1 MLFRAPIP
9 AVLLGLVLASSAA
22 AQGLS
27 AFESTPDHLLRYTE
41 CMKLARKEPLKAL
54 PAAEKWNAEGG
65 GLGARHCVAVAM
77 FQAGKYLQAAAQFE
91 SIARDMGLDR
101 PGLRAE
107 LWAQAGQAWIEAGQ
121 ADKAAIAQTRAI
133 ELKGNDP
140 DLWIDRGLSNAAM
153 LAWPRAISD
162 FDQAL
167 RLRPDDVE
175 ILVLRAA
182 AWRNARNTS
191 QALADAGRA
200 LRIAPDHTEA
210 LLERGFANLAG
221 GDRARANDDFNRVL
235 RIVPPSS
242 DSARRAE
249 AGLRGERPAAT
260 LAPVGPGAAPAA
272 PAAPNAAPKGGG
284 KR

>member
-1 MLFRAPIP
+1 MSFRPLTLLLLLALALP
-9 AVLLGLVLASSAA
+9 AAG
-22 AQGLS
+22 QTLS
-27 AFESTPDHLLRYTE
+27 PFENTPDHLLRYTE
-41 CMKLARKEPLKAL
+41 CMKLARREPLRAL
-54 PAAEKWNAEGG
+54 PVAEKWSVEGG

-77 FQAGKYLQAAAQFE
+77 FQAGKYPQSAAQFE
-91 SIARDMGLDR
+91 AIARDMGLDR

-107 LWAQAGQAWIEAGQ
+107 LWAQAGQAWVEAGQ
-121 ADKAAIAQTRAI
+121 ADKAAVAQTRAI

-153 LAWPRAISD
+153 QAWPRAISD

-175 ILVLRAA
+175 VLVLRAA

-200 LRIAPDHTEA
+200 LRIAPEHTEA

-235 RIVPPSS
+235 RIVPPGS
-242 DSARRAE
+242 DSARRAQ
-249 AGLRGERPAAT
+249 AGLRGEQPTPTA
-260 LAPVGPGAAPAA
+260 VGTTPAA
-272 PAAPNAAPKGGG
+272 PVAPNAAPKAGG

>member
-1 MLFRAPIP
+1 MSFRR
-9 AVLLGLVLASSAA
+9 LTLLLSLGLAPAMPAA
-22 AQGLS
+22 GQTQS
-27 AFESTPDHLLRYTE
+27 PFENTPDHLQRYTE
-41 CMKLARKEPLKAL
+41 CMRLARKEPLRAL
-54 PAAEKWNAEGG
+54 PVAEKWSVEGG

-77 FQAGKYLQAAAQFE
+77 FQAGKYPQSAAQFE

-121 ADKAAIAQTRAI
+121 ADKAAVAQTRAI

-175 ILVLRAA
+175 VLVLRAA

-200 LRIAPDHTEA
+200 LRIAPEHTEA

-235 RIVPPSS
+235 RIVPPDS
-242 DSARRAE
+242 DSARRAQ
-249 AGLRGERPAAT
+249 AGLRGEQ
-260 LAPVGPGAAPAA
+260 PGAT
-272 PAAPNAAPKGGG
+272 PAAPNAAPKAGG

>member
-1 MLFRAPIP
+1 MSFRPLTLLL
-9 AVLLGLVLASSAA
+9 LLGLAPALPAA
-22 AQGLS
+22 GQTLS
-27 AFESTPDHLLRYTE
+27 PFENTPDHLQRYTE
-41 CMKLARKEPLKAL
+41 CMKLARKEPLRAL
-54 PAAEKWNAEGG
+54 PVAEKWSVEGG

-77 FQAGKYLQAAAQFE
+77 FQAGKYPQSAAQFE
-91 SIARDMGLDR
+91 AIARDMGLDR

-121 ADKAAIAQTRAI
+121 ADKAALAQTRAI

-175 ILVLRAA
+175 VLVLRAA

-200 LRIAPDHTEA
+200 LRIAPEHTEA

-221 GDRARANDDFNRVL
+221 GDRIKANEDFNRVI
-235 RIVPPSS
+235 RIVPPGS
-242 DSARRAE
+242 DSARCEE
-249 AGLRGERPAAT
+249 AGLRGEQPSPAA
-260 LAPVGPGAAPAA
+260 AGAAPAA
-272 PAAPNAAPKGGG
+272 PAAPNAAPKAGG

>member
-1 MLFRAPIP
+1 MLFRAPVL
-9 AVLLGLVLASSAA
+9 AVLLGLILASSAA

-27 AFESTPDHLLRYTE
+27 TFESTPDHLLRYTE

-107 LWAQAGQAWIEAGQ
+107 LWAQAGQAWIEGGQ

-235 RIVPPSS
+235 RIVPPGS

>member
-1 MLFRAPIP
+1 MLFRAP
-9 AVLLGLVLASSAA
+9 VLAALFGLVLAPSVA
-22 AQGLS
+22 AQGLGP
-27 AFESTPDHLLRYTE
+27 FESTPDHLLRYTE

-91 SIARDMGLDR
+91 SIARDMGLER

-121 ADKAAIAQTRAI
+121 ADKASQAQTRAI
-133 ELKGNDP
+133 ELKGSDP

-182 AWRNARNTS
+182 AWRNARNTN
-191 QALADAGRA
+191 QALVDAGRA

-249 AGLRGERPAAT
+249 AGLRGEQPAAT
-260 LAPVGPGAAPAA
+260 LAPAGPGTAPAA
-272 PAAPNAAPKGGG
+272 PAAPNAAPKGSG